1 MVERYVRRARYEEWS
16 PEGGGGVVYHGT
28 GLLVFFW
35 SRKLVRFSMV
45 VRIGGVGDKGRSGR
59 RCVGSERSMYL
70 VVLLERRRGG
80 VRRAGKE
87 KDCQR
92 RHLRW
97 MIDVETINQN
107 PNKTVFGQSN
117 RQLSQSDAPF
127 PPSLRGSGLG
137 IRVAPCDPP
146 RRRASP
152 PQRGRPDVNV
162 LEGVWIPESK
172 LCARASLLESVYSLR
187 DCNHAEAR
195 LGVRALSTH

>member
-1 MVERYVRRARYEEWS
+1 MSGRAVRASGALRGMESGSGWGRCI
-16 PEGGGGVVYHGT
+16 PGRPGT

-117 RQLSQSDAPF
+117 RMLK
-127 PPSLRGSGLG
+127 
-137 IRVAPCDPP
+137 
-146 RRRASP
+146 
-152 PQRGRPDVNV
+152 NNT
-162 LEGVWIPESK
+162 
-172 LCARASLLESVYSLR
+172 
-187 DCNHAEAR
+187 CNQ
-195 LGVRALSTH
+195 VP

>member
-87 KDCQR
+87 KDSQR
-92 RHLRW
+92 DRHLSGLSLDDP
-97 MIDVETINQN
+97 MVETISKIQ
-107 PNKTVFGQSN
+107 NKTVF
-117 RQLSQSDAPF
+117 DAPF
-127 PPSLRGSGLG
+127 RLPPSLRGSGLG

-162 LEGVWIPESK
+162 LEGVWIPEAK